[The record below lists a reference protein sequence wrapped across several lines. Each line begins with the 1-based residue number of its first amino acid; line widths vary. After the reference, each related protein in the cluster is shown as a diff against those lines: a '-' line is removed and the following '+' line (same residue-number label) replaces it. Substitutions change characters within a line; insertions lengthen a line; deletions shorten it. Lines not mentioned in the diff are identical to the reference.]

1 MEIKTQITVNATPDK
16 VWAVLTDFENYPNWN
31 PFIKSITGKPK
42 VGSQI
47 AVKIVPPQGKS
58 MTFKPTV
65 LVFERNKEFR
75 WMGRLLFR
83 GVFDGEHKFEL
94 SDNGNGTTTF
104 NHSEMFT
111 GLLVNLFKRQ
121 LEDNTKN
128 GFELMNE
135 SLKKFVESDD
145 RESDVF
151 IK

>member
-1 MEIKTQITVNATPDK
+1 MEIKTQITVNAARDK
-16 VWAVLTDFENYPNWN
+16 VWAVLTDFENYSNWN

-47 AVKIVPPQGKS
+47 VVNFVPPQDKS

-75 WMGRLLFR
+75 WMGTLIFR

-94 SDNGNGTTTF
+94 IDNGNGTTTF
-104 NHSEMFT
+104 NHSETFT

-121 LEDNTKN
+121 LEDNTKK
-128 GFELMNE
+128 GFEMMNQ
-135 SLKKFVESDD
+135 SLKKFVENDD
-145 RESDVF
+145 RESGVF